1 MFIIIAY
8 YVQGILIENIGFFL
22 GNYQVNKWMSHEFPR
37 HKLLVFSLTNYWQEK
52 RKSFNTCH
60 LLLIIQTRLPHMC
73 QFYNKYSTYSCV
85 SYWLHLYLL
94 SLDQQAGL
102 YSVILKTN
110 IDVLAFCVFAIT
122 KIKCR
127 EISPFKTHEINCRW
141 IFSFELDNKSWVWS
155 YLKTNGTQ

>member
-1 MFIIIAY
+1 MNVTWISPTQIIG
-8 YVQGILIENIGFFL
+8 VQ
-22 GNYQVNKWMSHEFPR
+22 P
-37 HKLLVFSLTNYWQEK
+37 HKLLTRKKKVIQHLSPFINY
-52 RKSFNTCH
+52 S
-60 LLLIIQTRLPHMC
+60 RLPHMC

-102 YSVILKTN
+102 YSVILTTN